1 MIRLQTMVDRN
12 IGSLIVVDENHKPVS
27 ILTERDYLEKVIVL
41 GRTSKTTK
49 VKDIMSEKALVCVSS
64 TDTLNH
70 CMELMAEKRVRHIP
84 VVDEGKIVGL
94 VSIGDVVK
102 ELTASYKRNAA
113 HMEHFIAGG
122 Y

>member
-1 MIRLQTMVDRN
+1 MVERN
-12 IGSLIVVDENHKPVS
+12 IGSLIVVDEKNNPVS

-41 GRTSKTTK
+41 GRTSKTTR
-49 VKDIMSEKALVCVSS
+49 VGEIMSAKALVCVKS
-64 TDTLNH
+64 TDTLTH
-70 CMELMAEKRVRHIP
+70 CMELMAAKRVRHIP